1 MEAQRLT
8 TLIKITWCL
17 QSGSRIPSQS
27 PTSSTHVCNH
37 YDKCLFINVGLFFP
51 YHPKTMN
58 LLSSCQG
65 CLALSVMIGF
75 CLYHCTKTPRPP
87 GLGASSPSSVCSWPL
102 AATWLNLIFKLESMW
117 LPLRSFPRFIFL
129 FPEQL
134 LCLSALLPSLSHNG
148 SFYFG
153 ILLFFATWKNYY
165 SRSDLALAL
174 FQRL

>member
-27 PTSSTHVCNH
+27 PTSSTHVCNQ
-37 YDKCLFINVGLFFP
+37 YDKCLFINVG
-51 YHPKTMN
+51 
-58 LLSSCQG
+58 
-65 CLALSVMIGF
+65 LSVMIGF

-102 AATWLNLIFKLESMW
+102 AATWLNLISKLESMW

-148 SFYFG
+148 SFCFG
-153 ILLFFATWKNYY
+153 ILLFFATWRNYY